1 MERLEEFKTIPT
13 VTLINML
20 CESEQKGNQEMVN
33 ICAYELASRIWVPNE
48 EKDFLKMLY
57 EFGYENIEEKSNGL
71 KK

>member
-20 CESEQKGNQEMVN
+20 CESEQQGNQEMVN

-48 EKDFLKMLY
+48 EKDFSKMLY
-57 EFGYENIEEKSNGL
+57 EFGYEKIEEKSNGL